1 MRTCLVITCREAT
14 RGSAVSPR
22 KQVVRT
28 YYLFAEEYFA
38 TGKWLE
44 AMKLSVARVA
54 REERRRMRTESC
66 EVATASG
73 GGGQGDA
80 GLTSSGRLWTSSTLT
95 PTAHRPDGATNDAKN
110 EEETTTRENEE
121 AEQEEKNEPAEPREK
136 EKEEENTPE
145 APAGALSEPGL

>member
-14 RGSAVSPR
+14 RGSGGAC
-22 KQVVRT
+22 KQVVRK

-54 REERRRMRTESC
+54 REERRRMRAESC
-66 EVATASG
+66 EAATAS
-73 GGGQGDA
+73 GQGDA

-95 PTAHRPDGATNDAKN
+95 PTAHRPDGATKDAKN

-121 AEQEEKNEPAEPREK
+121 AEQEENNEPAEQREKEK

-145 APAGALSEPGL
+145 APAGASSEPGL

>member
-1 MRTCLVITCREAT
+1 MV
-14 RGSAVSPR
+14 R
-22 KQVVRT
+22 K

-54 REERRRMRTESC
+54 REERRRMRAESC

-73 GGGQGDA
+73 QGDTV
-80 GLTSSGRLWTSSTLT
+80 LTSSGRLWTSSTLT

-110 EEETTTRENEE
+110 EEETTTTTRENEE
-121 AEQEEKNEPAEPREK
+121 AEQEENNEPAEQREK

-145 APAGALSEPGL
+145 APAGASSEPGL

>member
-1 MRTCLVITCREAT
+1 M
-14 RGSAVSPR
+14 SPR
-22 KQVVRT
+22 KQAVRK

-54 REERRRMRTESC
+54 REERRRMRAESC
-66 EVATASG
+66 EAATASG
-73 GGGQGDA
+73 GGGQGD
-80 GLTSSGRLWTSSTLT
+80 GLTNSGRLWTSSTLT

-110 EEETTTRENEE
+110 EEETTTRENDE
-121 AEQEEKNEPAEPREK
+121 AEQEEKNEPAETREKEK

-145 APAGALSEPGL
+145 APASSEPGL